1 MPNQYINK
9 VVYGGSTLIDLTS
22 DTAVASDVASG
33 KYFHLKS
40 GERVQGP
47 NTFDADTSDANA
59 AAAEILA
66 TKTAYVNGVK
76 VTGSMPN
83 NGGTDVTVSTTAGAT
98 IPAGYSD
105 GSAKAVIDSASLAAL
120 VANNIR
126 DGVTILG
133 VEGTMSGSEDV
144 HAQAKT
150 ATPST
155 TQQVITPDSPT
166 YNYLTQ
172 VTVAAIPYT
181 ETANAAGGLTVTIAA
196 A

>member
-40 GERVQGP
+40 GERVQGT
-47 NTFDADTSDANA
+47 NTFDADTSDATA

-126 DGVTILG
+126 DGVSILG
-133 VEGTMSGSEDV
+133 IEGTMSGSEDV
-144 HAQAKT
+144 SAQAKT

-155 TQQVITPDSPT
+155 VQQVITPDSPT

-181 ETANAAGGLTVTIAA
+181 ETDNAAGGKTVTIAA